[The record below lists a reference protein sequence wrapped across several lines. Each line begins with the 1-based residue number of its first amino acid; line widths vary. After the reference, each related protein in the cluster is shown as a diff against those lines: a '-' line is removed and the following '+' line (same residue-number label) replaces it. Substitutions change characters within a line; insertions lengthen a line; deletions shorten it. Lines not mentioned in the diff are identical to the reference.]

1 MVATMMAN
9 IDFCLILLT
18 PLLVII
24 SMFGQI
30 KLCIIHKAL
39 YWGWNGARQWVSTC
53 STLHGRHGAAGE
65 PLASEILKHLRC
77 TMMNRGDNGVQKTWN
92 QFFTRL
98 GVPTSGGGEV
108 RGQIFRWH
116 CNNWP
121 ATLHFLKIPQT
132 RMLNYQTI
140 LIFFPSTFCSPNE
153 WLNSPSKTQKLMK
166 NRLTVLS
173 GFQVKLDG
181 KSLAT
186 GTVDHQG
193 RF

>member
-1 MVATMMAN
+1 
-9 IDFCLILLT
+9 
-18 PLLVII
+18 
-24 SMFGQI
+24 
-30 KLCIIHKAL
+30 
-39 YWGWNGARQWVSTC
+39 
-53 STLHGRHGAAGE
+53 
-65 PLASEILKHLRC
+65 
-77 TMMNRGDNGVQKTWN
+77 MNRGDNGVQKTWN

-193 RF
+193 RFESPCPPSPSTRAALSLLKMLIYTRGKALYL